1 MVQSPRL
8 NQSLNQMANKT
19 VLAVDLGAESGRVM
33 AVHFDGRTLHLTPLY
48 RFLNKTVSLQGTL
61 YWDVLDLWR
70 EMQSG
75 IEKAKP
81 LHPASVGVDGWGVD
95 FGLLDRQGHLIG
107 HVVQYRD
114 GRTQGMMEWAFAHI
128 GRELIYSQ
136 TGIQFAR
143 LNTLYQLMS
152 LVRSQS
158 PQLEIAHT
166 FLTVPD
172 LFHYWLS
179 GTAVCEF
186 TIASTTQLL
195 NPHTQ
200 AWATDIMAA
209 AGIPPHIFPAVVPP
223 GTRLGQY
230 QGIPV
235 ITPAS
240 HDTGSAVAAVP
251 AASPHI
257 AYISSGTWSLVGL
270 EVNLPIITQ
279 AALHANVTNEGGVYG
294 SIRLLKN
301 VMGLWLVQQCRDSWA
316 KTGELFNYD
325 DLEMLATAVPPL
337 LSLINPDAPI
347 FLPPGDHPAH
357 IRHFC
362 QQTNQPVPQTA
373 GATIRC
379 IFESLALAYRDTLEK
394 LTAVSDHRP
403 QVIHIVGGGSK
414 NTLLNQMTANAT
426 GLPVIAGPVEA
437 SVIGNAIVQLIA
449 LGELRDLAEARQLLV
464 ELPDLQRYEPQD
476 TAVWTEAYHR
486 YRKLLTHASF

>member
-1 MVQSPRL
+1 
-8 NQSLNQMANKT
+8 MASKS

-33 AVHFDGRTLHLTPLY
+33 AVQFNGRALHLTPLY
-48 RFLNKTVSLQGTL
+48 RFPNQTVSLQGTL

-70 EMQSG
+70 EIQAG

-107 HVVQYRD
+107 NVVQYRD
-114 GRTQGMMEWAFAHI
+114 GRTQGMMELAFDHI
-128 GRELIYSQ
+128 GQELIYSQ

-143 LNTLYQLMS
+143 VNTLYQLLSM
-152 LVRSQS
+152 VQRQS
-158 PQLEIAHT
+158 PLLEIAHT

-195 NPHTQ
+195 NPRTQ
-200 AWATDIMAA
+200 EWAADIMAA
-209 AGIPPHIFPAVVPP
+209 AHIPSHIFPPVVPP
-223 GTRLGQY
+223 GTQLGQY

-251 AASPHI
+251 AVAVPATHAHF

-270 EVNLPIITQ
+270 EVSQPIITE
-279 AALHANVTNEGGVYG
+279 AALRANITNEGGVYG

-301 VMGLWLVQQCRDSWA
+301 VMGLWLAQQCRDNWA
-316 KTGELFNYD
+316 RAGRAYSYGEL
-325 DLEMLATAVPPL
+325 ETLATAVPPL
-337 LSLINPDAPI
+337 LSLINPDDPI
-347 FLPPGDHPAH
+347 FLPPGDHQAH
-357 IRHFC
+357 IRHYC
-362 QQTNQPVPQTA
+362 RQTNQPVPQSA
-373 GATIRC
+373 GATMRC
-379 IFESLALAYRDTLEK
+379 ILESLALAYRDALGK
-394 LTAVSDHRP
+394 LTAVSGQQP
-403 QVIHIVGGGSK
+403 QVIHIVGGGSR
-414 NTLLNQMTANAT
+414 NALLNQMTANAT

-437 SVIGNAIVQLIA
+437 SIIGNAIVQLIA
-449 LGELRDLAEARQLLV
+449 LGELRDLAEARQLLS
-464 ELPDLQRYEPQD
+464 EMPDLQRYEPRD
-476 TAVWTEAYHR
+476 TAVWSEAYDR
-486 YRKLLTHASF
+486 YQKLLTHAPITNFSTSI

>member
-1 MVQSPRL
+1 
-8 NQSLNQMANKT
+8 MASKT

-33 AVHFDGRTLHLTPLY
+33 AVQFNGRALHLTPLY
-48 RFLNKTVSLQGTL
+48 RFPNKTVSLQGTL

-70 EMQSG
+70 EIQSG
-75 IEKAKP
+75 LEKAKP

-95 FGLLDRQGHLIG
+95 FGLLDRQGQLIG

-143 LNTLYQLMS
+143 VNTLYQLLSM
-152 LVRSQS
+152 VQSQS

-200 AWATDIMAA
+200 GWATEIMAA
-209 AGIPPHIFPAVVPP
+209 AGIPPHIFPQVVPP
-223 GTRLGQY
+223 GTELGQY

-251 AASPHI
+251 AVAVPAANPHF

-270 EVNLPIITQ
+270 EVNQPIITE
-279 AALHANVTNEGGVYG
+279 ATLRANVTNEGGVYG

-316 KTGELFNYD
+316 KTGQPYSYDELK
-325 DLEMLATAVPPL
+325 LLATAASPL
-337 LSLINPDAPI
+337 LSFINPDAPI

-357 IRHFC
+357 IRRFC
-362 QQTNQPVPQTA
+362 QQTNQPVPQST
-373 GATIRC
+373 GAAIRC

-394 LTAVSDHRP
+394 LTAVSASRP
-403 QVIHIVGGGSK
+403 QVIYIVGGGSK
-414 NTLLNQMTANAT
+414 NALLNQMTANAT

-437 SVIGNAIVQLIA
+437 SIIGNAIVQLIT
-449 LGELRDLAEARQLLV
+449 LGELRDLPEARQMLA
-464 ELPDLQRYEPQD
+464 EMPDLQRYEPQD

-486 YRKLLTHASF
+486 YRKLLIHASFS